1 MEPKEIKDSL
11 KDLIVEARPLYPK
24 LADKLENL
32 QRWIKNKKDGQLRNK
47 KYVRYILFQLI
58 VDVETFL
65 AINDYCLQEDR
76 HEIIKDLNRSE
87 MYWYETLFPQW
98 FMKEDKY
105 LPTWKQKL
113 MADEFTDDDE
123 KDRKQLIKLVKQ
135 RNGGTCWR
143 YILDLSMATDI
154 IMNSETGRPICV
166 QYTTNAEEYTD
177 KKVEKWREISFYYG
191 INCTIF
197 VRIYPKNSDDALSE
211 LANKSL
217 EVSNTCSN
225 YHCVVYDVR

>member
-1 MEPKEIKDSL
+1 
-11 KDLIVEARPLYPK
+11 
-24 LADKLENL
+24 
-32 QRWIKNKKDGQLRNK
+32 
-47 KYVRYILFQLI
+47 
-58 VDVETFL
+58 
-65 AINDYCLQEDR
+65 
-76 HEIIKDLNRSE
+76 
-87 MYWYETLFPQW
+87 
-98 FMKEDKY
+98 
-105 LPTWKQKL
+105 
-113 MADEFTDDDE
+113 
-123 KDRKQLIKLVKQ
+123 
-135 RNGGTCWR
+135 
-143 YILDLSMATDI
+143 
-154 IMNSETGRPICV
+154 MNSETGRPICV

>member
-11 KDLIVEARPLYPK
+11 RDLIVEARPLYPK

-65 AINDYCLQEDR
+65 AINDCPREDR
-76 HEIIKDLNRSE
+76 NEIIKDLSRSE
-87 MYWYETLFPQW
+87 TYWYETLFHQW

-113 MADEFTDDDE
+113 MADEFTDDDDE
-123 KDRKQLIKLVKQ
+123 YREELIKLVKQ
-135 RNGGTCWR
+135 RDGGTCWR
-143 YILDLSMATDI
+143 YILDLAMATDMI
-154 IMNSETGRPICV
+154 INSDSGYPICV
-166 QYTTNAEEYTD
+166 QYTTNATEHTEAKIAD
-177 KKVEKWREISFYYG
+177 WNKIIFYY
-191 INCTIF
+191 NTALCA
-197 VRIYPKNSDDALSE
+197 RITD
-211 LANKSL
+211 NKK
-217 EVSNTCSN
+217 EEK
-225 YHCVVYDVR
+225 